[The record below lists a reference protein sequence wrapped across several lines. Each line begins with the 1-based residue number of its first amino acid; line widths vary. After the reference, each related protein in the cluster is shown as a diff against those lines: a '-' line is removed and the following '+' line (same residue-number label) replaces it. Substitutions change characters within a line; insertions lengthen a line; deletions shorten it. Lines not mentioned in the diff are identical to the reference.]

1 MTSAMEHDNQVTV
14 WRALDADSSFFG
26 IKGSY
31 LLLFLIFAVAG
42 IILSII
48 VMQIAGRFLGF
59 LMVFTAL
66 VVDYM
71 LIKSFQGRYST
82 RQFRRLTDKGR
93 FPRFLKVRPMD
104 EGFILRR
111 AIPWK

>member
-1 MTSAMEHDNQVTV
+1 MV

-48 VMQIAGRFLGF
+48 VMQAAGRFLGF
-59 LMVFTAL
+59 LMAFTAL

-71 LIKSFQGRYST
+71 LVKSIQSKYST
-82 RQFRRLTDKGR
+82 RQFRRLTDRGR